1 MKKSGEKVVG
11 GENEGD
17 ETWGGVGGGDW
28 KRPEKERGKQNKR
41 MSKRKAE
48 PWGLC
53 VLTLHNDMLS
63 SLSAS
68 VT

>member
-1 MKKSGEKVVG
+1 MG

-17 ETWGGVGGGDW
+17 ETGGGGGGDW

-63 SLSAS
+63 LSAS